1 MKMAHLIMVHKNP
14 SQVKRL
20 IDTLAHEDFDF
31 YIHLDK
37 KADMDEYAHLA
48 AIPRVKFIEKRHWV
62 RWASYRFTEAI
73 LQGVREILATDEQY
87 DFINL
92 LSGQDYPIKPVE
104 SIYNFFARH
113 IGCSFLSF
121 EREGSSWWSHAI
133 TRVEQYHT
141 TYFNF
146 KGQYKLQA
154 IANNVLPKRKFPLP
168 YTLYGGPYGS
178 WWTMSN
184 DCANYLIEFID
195 KNSKLR
201 RFTQFTWGSD
211 EFLISTIL
219 MNSPY
224 KDRIVN
230 DNYRYI
236 DWSQGGANPK
246 SLTVADANKLAHS
259 HKLFARKFDINQ
271 DAEILDLIDQSL
283 LIPKTKTSLPL

>member
-283 LIPKTKTSLPL
+283 LSPKTKTSLPL

>member
-1 MKMAHLIMVHKNP
+1 MKIAHLIMVHKNP

-48 AIPRVKFIEKRHWV
+48 TMPRVKFIEKRHWV

-92 LSGQDYPIKPVE
+92 LSGQDYPIKPVA

-121 EREGSSWWSHAI
+121 EREGSPWWSHAI

-283 LIPKTKTSLPL
+283 LSPKTKTPLPL

>member
-1 MKMAHLIMVHKNP
+1 MKIAHLIMVHKNP

-283 LIPKTKTSLPL
+283 LSPKTKTSLPL

>member
-1 MKMAHLIMVHKNP
+1 MVHKNP

-283 LIPKTKTSLPL
+283 LSPKTKTSLPL